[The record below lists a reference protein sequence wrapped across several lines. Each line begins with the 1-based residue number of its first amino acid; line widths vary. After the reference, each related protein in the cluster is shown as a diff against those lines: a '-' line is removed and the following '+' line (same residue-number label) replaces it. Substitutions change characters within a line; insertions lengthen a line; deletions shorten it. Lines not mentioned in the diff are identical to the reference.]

1 MTDPAPTGFAPLNQ
15 VNQPNPESQANP
27 ENQVN
32 QTEFATW
39 RMSLRTR
46 VTALAAFCVAS
57 TVALMSL
64 AGFVTVRTSLYDQ
77 LDASLLQRADSL
89 RSTLASADQL
99 GGIPQGFFS
108 AADIRVGLVDGQTGR
123 GVVAGEMDLGPD
135 ELAVARGQLPRSLR
149 TDGVHDL
156 RVAAV
161 PAGPNTAL
169 VVAQSLGGTR
179 TTLSRLG
186 LVFALVGG
194 AGVLLAAVVGTAVAQ
209 AALRPVQ
216 RLTEATERI
225 ARTGDLRPIPIS
237 GDDELARLTGSF
249 NSMLGALAESQERQ
263 RRLVA
268 DASHELRTPLT
279 SLRTNLELLAA
290 SDRPGAPTLSE
301 QDRAE
306 ISDDVRAQVAE
317 LSTLVGDLV
326 ELARED
332 APQVV
337 HEPVEL
343 LDVVERALVRA
354 GRRAPGI
361 RFDVDLAPWSLLGDA
376 NALERAVLNLLDNAT
391 KWSPPGGTVTVWL
404 TPSGPGTV
412 VLEVADAGPGIAEA
426 DLPYVFERFYRSSTA
441 RTQPGSGLG
450 LAIVAQVAARHGGPV
465 RAGRSRAGGAPMT
478 RELPG
483 RPSTCHPQRPHMHT
497 SANRYPLAT

>member
-1 MTDPAPTGFAPLNQ
+1 VTGPAAWTLAPE
-15 VNQPNPESQANP
+15 P
-27 ENQVN
+27 
-32 QTEFATW
+32 

-46 VTALAAFCVAS
+46 VTLLTAVCVGSA
-57 TVALMSL
+57 VALVSL
-64 AGFVTVRTSLYDQ
+64 AGFVTVRNNLYNE
-77 LDASLLQRADSL
+77 LDTSLLQRADSL
-89 RSTLASADQL
+89 RTLASVEQL
-99 GGIPQGFFS
+99 DAIPPSFFS
-108 AADIRVGLVDGQTGR
+108 AANIRIGLLDGRTGAYAA
-123 GVVAGEMDLGPD
+123 AGEVVPGPD
-135 ELAVARGQLPRSLR
+135 EVAVAQGRRTYSLR
-149 TDGVHDL
+149 TDPVHDL

-161 PAGPNTAL
+161 PAGAGSAL
-169 VVAQSLGGTR
+169 IVAQPLVGTR

-194 AGVLLAAVVGTAVAQ
+194 AGVLLAAAVGTAVAQ
-209 AALRPVQ
+209 AGLRPVQ
-216 RLTEATERI
+216 RLTEATERV
-225 ARTGDLRPIPIS
+225 ARTGVLEPIAVS

-268 DASHELRTPLT
+268 DAGHELRTPLT

-301 QDRAE
+301 QDRAD
-306 ISDDVRAQVAE
+306 IQDDVRAQVEE

-354 GRRAPGI
+354 GRRAPDI
-361 RFDVDLAPWSLLGDA
+361 RFDVNLTPWSLLGDA
-376 NALERAVLNLLDNAT
+376 NALERAVLNLLDNAA
-391 KWSPPGGTVTVWL
+391 KWSPPGATVTVRL
-404 TPSGPGTV
+404 APTGRGTAE
-412 VLEVADAGPGIAEA
+412 LWVADRGPGIAEA
-426 DLPYVFERFYRSSTA
+426 DLPYVFERFYRSTTA

-450 LAIVAQVAARHGGPV
+450 LAIVAQVAARHGGSV
-465 RAGRSRAGGAPMT
+465 RAGRSLAGGALLT
-478 RELPG
+478 LELPG
-483 RPSTCHPQRPHMHT
+483 RPLT
-497 SANRYPLAT
+497 